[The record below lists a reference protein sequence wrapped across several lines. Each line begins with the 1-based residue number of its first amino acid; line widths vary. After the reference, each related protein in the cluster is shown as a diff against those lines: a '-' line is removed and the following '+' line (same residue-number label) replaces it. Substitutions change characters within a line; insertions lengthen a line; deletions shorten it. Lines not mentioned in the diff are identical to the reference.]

1 MFRRVRWKSAQTCA
15 LLAAAQWGAVLL
27 DGCRSANKVRDAE
40 YAPVE
45 SQPRL
50 TQVSHASVAHAMMP
64 VATDLAGERPVDD
77 YVSFALSQNPQIQA
91 KRKRVDAASQ
101 RVPQAASLK
110 DPNFGVM
117 AYPFT
122 NYAQQ
127 TAGGRMQAD
136 ITLSQEVPWFG
147 KLDKKAEAAEAEV
160 DLARAELMA
169 AELEIV
175 EQVKRAYYELYYVQR
190 AIEIT
195 DHSRK
200 LAQSL
205 VSIADARFRT
215 AQVSQQDLLRA
226 ELEISNIDTELV
238 RLRQEQQSAQA
249 RLARLMH
256 VSPDT
261 PVRAMTALPSEQIPQ
276 DLNRLYS
283 QAIAARPELHSQL
296 AAVRRDRYATDLARL
311 QYYPDVTFALGYGP
325 MTTSGALAPT
335 ADGNDNVSLGVMA
348 NLPIYHGRLRAGVHE
363 AESNVVASA
372 REYDNLRDQTQEE
385 IKDLFAQ
392 VTSQQELLRLF
403 TEEIVPKA
411 DQTLQVSITA
421 YEANQIDFLQLTDN
435 WQQLLR
441 YQLLQAQL
449 EAQLRQSLAALE
461 RTVGGTLPVDPVL
474 VPVPQF
480 ELQPEPAPPM
490 DLPAVP
496 DDQR

>member
-1 MFRRVRWKSAQTCA
+1 
-15 LLAAAQWGAVLL
+15 
-27 DGCRSANKVRDAE
+27 
-40 YAPVE
+40 
-45 SQPRL
+45 
-50 TQVSHASVAHAMMP
+50 MMP
-64 VATDLAGERPVDD
+64 VAPDLAGERPVDE
-77 YVSFALSQNPQIQA
+77 YVRFALSQNPQIQA
-91 KRKRVDAASQ
+91 QRKRVDAAAQ
-101 RVPQAASLK
+101 RVPQAASLE
-110 DPNFGVM
+110 DPTFEVM
-117 AYPFT
+117 GFPFE

-127 TAGGRMQAD
+127 TAGGRMQANL
-136 ITLSQEVPWFG
+136 TLAQEVPWFG
-147 KLDKKAEAAEAEV
+147 KLDKQAEAAEAEV
-160 DLARAELMA
+160 DMARAELTA

-195 DHSRK
+195 GHSRE
-200 LAQSL
+200 LAESFAR
-205 VSIADARFRT
+205 IADTKFRT

-256 VSPDT
+256 VSPET
-261 PVRAMTALPSEQIPQ
+261 PVRALTVLPPEQIPQ

-283 QAIAARPELHSQL
+283 QAIAARPELHAQL

-311 QYYPDVTFALGYGP
+311 QYFPDVRFALGYGP

-335 ADGNDNVSLGVMA
+335 ADGVDNVSLGFMA

-392 VTSQQELLRLF
+392 ATSQQELLRLF
-403 TEEIVPKA
+403 IDEIVPKA

-421 YEANQIDFLQLTDN
+421 YEANDIDFLQLIDN

-441 YQLLQAQL
+441 YQLMQQQL
-449 EAQLRQSLAALE
+449 EAQLRQTLATLE

-474 VPVPQF
+474 MPGPDA
-480 ELQPEPAPPM
+480 QPEPAPAANE
-490 DLPAVP
+490 PANP
-496 DDQR
+496 DERP